1 MLNNYLH
8 REIFLQQIKEIP
20 SLNLLFFFT
29 KCSYHNSKF
38 IIFLFVILGQYVM
51 VWQKGQDVLSAKS
64 IMVTADPRI
73 KLVNHHNL
81 QIRSIKLSDAGDYQ
95 CKIHVLGD
103 PIVIIHTLEILGKLK
118 NPISFSIIV
127 HNVLVVS
134 YRKLYLHNL

>member
-1 MLNNYLH
+1 
-8 REIFLQQIKEIP
+8 
-20 SLNLLFFFT
+20 
-29 KCSYHNSKF
+29 
-38 IIFLFVILGQYVM
+38 M

-103 PIVIIHTLEILGKLK
+103 PIIVIHTLEILGKFTLIMIRQITSTDITYYCDRK
-118 NPISFSIIV
+118 NCSVFKFKI
-127 HNVLVVS
+127 
-134 YRKLYLHNL
+134 LYNTK

>member
-1 MLNNYLH
+1 
-8 REIFLQQIKEIP
+8 
-20 SLNLLFFFT
+20 
-29 KCSYHNSKF
+29 
-38 IIFLFVILGQYVM
+38 M

-118 NPISFSIIV
+118 KVYFVSFSINA
-127 HNVLVVS
+127 HNVFIP
-134 YRKLYLHNL
+134 YRNLYLHKL

>member
-1 MLNNYLH
+1 
-8 REIFLQQIKEIP
+8 
-20 SLNLLFFFT
+20 
-29 KCSYHNSKF
+29 
-38 IIFLFVILGQYVM
+38 M

-103 PIVIIHTLEILGKLK
+103 PIVVIHTLEILGKLTLFFHK
-118 NPISFSIIV
+118 SLIPFICFHIKCLFVLQSDIGNLIFNLWNDDIILNIHSSFLRQSQE
-127 HNVLVVS
+127 HLKS
-134 YRKLYLHNL
+134 

>member
-1 MLNNYLH
+1 
-8 REIFLQQIKEIP
+8 
-20 SLNLLFFFT
+20 
-29 KCSYHNSKF
+29 
-38 IIFLFVILGQYVM
+38 M

-118 NPISFSIIV
+118 KAYFLFFFYNFS
-127 HNVLVVS
+127 
-134 YRKLYLHNL
+134 

>member
-1 MLNNYLH
+1 
-8 REIFLQQIKEIP
+8 
-20 SLNLLFFFT
+20 
-29 KCSYHNSKF
+29 
-38 IIFLFVILGQYVM
+38 M

-103 PIVIIHTLEILGKLK
+103 PIVVIHTLEILGKLTLFFHK
-118 NPISFSIIV
+118 SFEWF
-127 HNVLVVS
+127 LWDM
-134 YRKLYLHNL
+134 L

>member
-1 MLNNYLH
+1 
-8 REIFLQQIKEIP
+8 
-20 SLNLLFFFT
+20 
-29 KCSYHNSKF
+29 
-38 IIFLFVILGQYVM
+38 M

-103 PIVIIHTLEILGKLK
+103 PIVIIHTLEILGKFEK
-118 NPISFSIIV
+118 TIYCSIIV
-127 HNVLVVS
+127 HNVLLEIVLP
-134 YRKLYLHNL
+134 YRNLYLHNL

>member
-1 MLNNYLH
+1 
-8 REIFLQQIKEIP
+8 
-20 SLNLLFFFT
+20 
-29 KCSYHNSKF
+29 
-38 IIFLFVILGQYVM
+38 M

-103 PIVIIHTLEILGKLK
+103 PIVIIHTLEILGKFK
-118 NPISFSIIV
+118 KTISFSFSINV
-127 HNVLVVS
+127 HSVLP
-134 YRKLYLHNL
+134 YRNLYLHKL

>member
-1 MLNNYLH
+1 
-8 REIFLQQIKEIP
+8 
-20 SLNLLFFFT
+20 
-29 KCSYHNSKF
+29 
-38 IIFLFVILGQYVM
+38 M

-118 NPISFSIIV
+118 KANFLFLACV
-127 HNVLVVS
+127 TAECV
-134 YRKLYLHNL
+134 

>member
-1 MLNNYLH
+1 
-8 REIFLQQIKEIP
+8 
-20 SLNLLFFFT
+20 
-29 KCSYHNSKF
+29 
-38 IIFLFVILGQYVM
+38 M

-118 NPISFSIIV
+118 NPHSFSIIV
-127 HNVLVVS
+127 HNILVVS